1 MLKYLYAMKI
11 KIQRTEET
19 ITFQKMVPDEET
31 KEVLKKDLEGVNPDF
46 FDLAQRFFECFPQF
60 REVVFNTELTEQ

>member
-19 ITFQKMVPDEET
+19 ITFQEMVPDEET
-31 KEVLKKDLEGVNPDF
+31 KEVLKKDLEGVNQGP
-46 FDLAQRFFECFPQF
+46 
-60 REVVFNTELTEQ
+60 V

>member
-1 MLKYLYAMKI
+1 MKPYAMKI

-19 ITFQKMVPDEET
+19 ITLQEMVPDEET
-31 KEVLKKDLEGVNPDF
+31 RQVLKKDLEGAKPDF

>member
-1 MLKYLYAMKI
+1 MKN

-19 ITFQKMVPDEET
+19 ITLQEMWPSEET
-31 KEVLKKDLEGVNPDF
+31 KEVLKKDLAAIHPDF

-60 REVVFNTELTEQ
+60 REVVFNTELTDNEHV